1 MILLMIWCEKFF
13 FFFSEMIN
21 KLFLLVFKSLSRCF
35 ASAFEIVLLWHF
47 FTVALNDGRRPTVGS
62 HPHPLSL

>member
-1 MILLMIWCEKFF
+1 MILLMIWCEK

-35 ASAFEIVLLWHF
+35 APAFEIVLLWHF
-47 FTVALNDGRRPTVGS
+47 FYS
-62 HPHPLSL
+62 SFE